1 MKINQTKSSK
11 LIKIFIVVGV
21 LLVGA
26 GVYLG
31 VAWQKNLP
39 PFSSLN
45 KTYAPGEQTENLN
58 RTDTEKKVT
67 EELNK
72 NPEKKLENP
81 QTDTPSTPSASP
93 TSGKQSANVLVTN
106 VGVFNGRVSA
116 SGFVTNLAEEGGSCE
131 YVFVSGGQLINKQ
144 SQTLVNTTSTTC
156 KTVSFSADE
165 LSSGVWKVHIKYTSP
180 TSEGVSS
187 DKEFTK

>member
-11 LIKIFIVVGV
+11 LIKILIAVGV
-21 LLVGA
+21 LIVGA

-31 VAWQKNLP
+31 IAWQKNLP
-39 PFSSLN
+39 PFSTPN
-45 KTYAPGEQTENLN
+45 KTYAPGEQIENLN
-58 RTDTEKKVT
+58 KTDTEKKAT

-72 NPEKKLENP
+72 NPEKKLENS
-81 QTDTPSTPSASP
+81 QTDTPSAPSTSP

-106 VGVFNGRVSA
+106 AGVFNGKVSA

-131 YVFVSGGQLINKQ
+131 YVFTSGSQSISKQ
-144 SQTLVNTTSTTC
+144 SQTLVNATSTTC

-165 LSSGVWKVHIKYTSP
+165 LSSGTWKVHIKYTSP
-180 TSEGVSS
+180 ASEGVSS